1 MLSNTY
7 KQKTRSYLKYAL
19 HQKTEYSE
27 CIFYDELKVCILL
40 TKSDEFLPD
49 VRREIRVTSH
59 TKIS

>member
-7 KQKTRSYLKYAL
+7 KQNTRSYLKYAL

-40 TKSDEFLPD
+40 TKSDEFLLD
-49 VRREIRVTSH
+49 VRRDTCDVTY
-59 TKIS
+59 KD

>member
-7 KQKTRSYLKYAL
+7 KQKTSSYLKYTL

-40 TKSDEFLPD
+40 TKSDEFLLD

-59 TKIS
+59 TKIG